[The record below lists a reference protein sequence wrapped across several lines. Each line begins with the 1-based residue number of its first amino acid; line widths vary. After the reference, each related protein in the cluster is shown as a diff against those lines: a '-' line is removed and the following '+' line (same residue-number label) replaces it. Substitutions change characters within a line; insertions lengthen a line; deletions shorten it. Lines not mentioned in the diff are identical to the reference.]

1 MASQTHRPR
10 RSCLY
15 MPGANERA
23 LEKART
29 LPADTLLLDLEDA
42 VAPDAK
48 LTAREAILSAV
59 KQGGYGYREIVIRM
73 NGLGTEWGADDL
85 KMAVSSGAKAVL
97 APKVESAADIHALDK
112 ALTDAGAPA
121 DFGLW
126 VMIEM
131 PKAILHIEEIAATAA
146 ETRLTT
152 FVMGTND
159 LAKEY
164 RARMTRD
171 RIAFQTALQL
181 TIAAARAYGVTAI
194 DGVFNDIKDE
204 EGLIFE
210 CEQGRDL
217 GFDGKTLI
225 HPSQLDTANRV
236 FAPSHNDVEQ
246 AKAVIEAFALPEN
259 AGKGV
264 LKVNGKMTELLH
276 LDEARRTVAMDEAI
290 RAFETA

>member
-1 MASQTHRPR
+1 MPEALHRPR

-23 LEKART
+23 LEKAKS
-29 LPADTLLLDLEDA
+29 LAADTVIMDLEDA

-48 LTAREAILSAV
+48 ETARETIRAAI
-59 KQGGYGYREIVIRM
+59 QGGGYGHREIVVRM
-73 NGLGTEWGADDL
+73 NGLDTEWGQADL
-85 KMAVSSGAKAVL
+85 KMAVDSGAHALL
-97 APKVESAADIHALDK
+97 APKVIDGSDIDRLDD
-112 ALTDAGAPA
+112 AMSRAGAPA
-121 DFGLW
+121 DMGLW

-131 PKAILHIEEIAATAA
+131 PKAILNIKDIAEAVGR
-146 ETRLTT
+146 TRLTT

-164 RARMTRD
+164 RARMTPD
-171 RIAFQTALQL
+171 RLAFQTALQL
-181 TIAAARAYGVTAI
+181 SVAAARAYSIIAI
-194 DGVFNDIKDE
+194 DGVYNDIKNE
-204 EGLIFE
+204 QGLIDE

-236 FAPSHNDVEQ
+236 FAPSPHDVEHAQ
-246 AKAVIEAFALPEN
+246 AVIEAFADPEN

-276 LDEARRTVAMDEAI
+276 LEEARRAVEMDKAI
-290 RAFETA
+290 RAFEA

>member
-1 MASQTHRPR
+1 MSHVHRPR

-23 LEKART
+23 LEKAKT
-29 LPADTLLLDLEDA
+29 LPADTVIMDLEDA
-42 VAPDAK
+42 VAPEAK
-48 LTAREAILSAV
+48 ETARDTIRAAV
-59 KQGGYGYREIVIRM
+59 TAGGYGHREIVVRM
-73 NGLGTEWGADDL
+73 NGLDTEWGQADL
-85 KMAVSSGAKAVL
+85 KMAVEAGAHALL
-97 APKVESAADIHALDK
+97 APKVIDGSDIDRLDD
-112 ALTDAGAPA
+112 AMSLAGAPA
-121 DFGLW
+121 EMGLW

-131 PKAILHIEEIAATAA
+131 PKAILNIQDIAEAVGR
-146 ETRLTT
+146 TRMTT

-164 RARMTRD
+164 RARMTPD
-171 RIAFQTALQL
+171 RLAFQTALGMSM
-181 TIAAARAYGVTAI
+181 AAARAYNIVAI
-194 DGVFNDIKDE
+194 DGVYNDIKNE
-204 EGLIFE
+204 QGLIDE

-236 FAPSHNDVEQ
+236 FAPSPHDVEHAQ
-246 AKAVIEAFALPEN
+246 AVIEAFADPQN

-276 LDEARRTVAMDEAI
+276 LDEARRTVTMDEAI
-290 RAFETA
+290 RAFES

>member
-1 MASQTHRPR
+1 MPESLHRPR

-23 LEKART
+23 LEKAKT
-29 LPADTLLLDLEDA
+29 LPADTVIMDLEDA
-42 VAPDAK
+42 VAPEAK
-48 LTAREAILSAV
+48 ETARDTIRAAV
-59 KQGGYGYREIVIRM
+59 TAGGYGHREIVVRM
-73 NGLGTEWGADDL
+73 NGLDTEWGQADL
-85 KMAVSSGAKAVL
+85 KMAVEAGAHALL
-97 APKVESAADIHALDK
+97 APKVIDGSDIDRLDHAMSR
-112 ALTDAGAPA
+112 AGAPA
-121 DFGLW
+121 EMGLW

-131 PKAILHIEEIAATAA
+131 PKAILNIQDIAEAVGR
-146 ETRLTT
+146 TRMTT

-164 RARMTRD
+164 RARMTPD
-171 RIAFQTALQL
+171 RLAFQTALGMSM
-181 TIAAARAYGVTAI
+181 AAARAYNIVAI
-194 DGVFNDIKDE
+194 DGVYNDIKNE
-204 EGLIFE
+204 QSLIDE

-236 FAPSHNDVEQ
+236 FAPSPHDVEHAQ
-246 AKAVIEAFALPEN
+246 AVIEAFADPEN

-290 RAFETA
+290 RAFES

>member
-1 MASQTHRPR
+1 
-10 RSCLY
+10 

-23 LEKART
+23 LEKAKT
-29 LPADTLLLDLEDA
+29 LPADTVIMDLEDA
-42 VAPDAK
+42 VAPEAK
-48 LTAREAILSAV
+48 ETARDTIRAAV
-59 KQGGYGYREIVIRM
+59 TAGGYGHREIVVRM
-73 NGLGTEWGADDL
+73 NGLDTEWGQADL
-85 KMAVSSGAKAVL
+85 KMAVEAGANALL
-97 APKVESAADIHALDK
+97 APKVIDGSDIDRLDD
-112 ALTDAGAPA
+112 AMSRAGAPA
-121 DFGLW
+121 EMGLW

-131 PKAILHIEEIAATAA
+131 PKAILNIQDIAEAVGR
-146 ETRLTT
+146 TRMTT

-164 RARMTRD
+164 RARMTPD
-171 RIAFQTALQL
+171 RLAFQTALGMSM
-181 TIAAARAYGVTAI
+181 AAARAYNIVAI
-194 DGVFNDIKDE
+194 DGVYNDIKNE
-204 EGLIFE
+204 QGLIDE

-236 FAPSHNDVEQ
+236 FAPSPHDVEHAQ
-246 AKAVIEAFALPEN
+246 AVIEAFADPEN

-290 RAFETA
+290 RAFES

>member
-1 MASQTHRPR
+1 MSHVHRPR

-23 LEKART
+23 LEKAKT
-29 LPADTLLLDLEDA
+29 LPADTVIMDLEDA
-42 VAPDAK
+42 VAPEAK
-48 LTAREAILSAV
+48 ETARDTIRAAV
-59 KQGGYGYREIVIRM
+59 TAGGYGHREIVVRM
-73 NGLGTEWGADDL
+73 NGLDTEWGQADL
-85 KMAVSSGAKAVL
+85 KMAVEAGANALL
-97 APKVESAADIHALDK
+97 APKVIDGSDIDRLDD
-112 ALTDAGAPA
+112 AMSRAGAPA
-121 DFGLW
+121 EMGLW

-131 PKAILHIEEIAATAA
+131 PKAILNIQDIAEAVGR
-146 ETRLTT
+146 TRMTT

-164 RARMTRD
+164 RARMTPD
-171 RIAFQTALQL
+171 RLAFQTALGMSM
-181 TIAAARAYGVTAI
+181 AAARAYNIVAI
-194 DGVFNDIKDE
+194 DGVYNDIKNE
-204 EGLIFE
+204 QGLIDE

-236 FAPSHNDVEQ
+236 FAPSPHDVEHAQ
-246 AKAVIEAFALPEN
+246 AVIEAFANPEN

-290 RAFETA
+290 RAFES

>member
-1 MASQTHRPR
+1 MSHVHRPR

-23 LEKART
+23 LEKAKT
-29 LPADTLLLDLEDA
+29 LPADTVIMDLEDA
-42 VAPDAK
+42 VAPEAK
-48 LTAREAILSAV
+48 ETARDTIRAAV
-59 KQGGYGYREIVIRM
+59 TAGGYGHREIVVRM
-73 NGLGTEWGADDL
+73 NGLDTEWGQADL
-85 KMAVSSGAKAVL
+85 KMAVEAGAHALL
-97 APKVESAADIHALDK
+97 APKVIDGSDIDRLDD
-112 ALTDAGAPA
+112 AMSRAGAPA
-121 DFGLW
+121 EMGLW

-131 PKAILHIEEIAATAA
+131 PKAILNIQDIAEAVGR
-146 ETRLTT
+146 TRMTT

-164 RARMTRD
+164 RARMTPD
-171 RIAFQTALQL
+171 RLAFQTALGMSM
-181 TIAAARAYGVTAI
+181 AAARAYNIVAI
-194 DGVFNDIKDE
+194 DGVYNDIKNE
-204 EGLIFE
+204 QGLIDE

-236 FAPSHNDVEQ
+236 FAPSPHDVEHAQ
-246 AKAVIEAFALPEN
+246 AVIEAFADPQN

-276 LDEARRTVAMDEAI
+276 LDEARRTVTMDEAI
-290 RAFETA
+290 RAF